1 MAAVERAAQPLLHA
15 VLGRIIIERDL
26 IGNDG
31 ALGRHGLLREIWRR
45 GHPQKQA
52 QTVLKVF
59 RAGEIIGGHR
69 IVGKSVRLRAEAGKF
84 RLRVAVRE
92 AEHPVLEKMRRAV
105 RHGLPAAALRKL
117 CVA

>member
-31 ALGRHGLLREIWRR
+31 AFVHHNLRREAGCRY
-45 GHPQKQA
+45 HAQKQA
-52 QTVLKVF
+52 QAVVKAVG
-59 RAGEIIGGHR
+59 AGEIIAGHG
-69 IVGKSVRLRAEAGKF
+69 IVGKGVRLRAEAGKF